1 MGALTNEGEV
11 AGLKYLTG
19 QSAPTISKLYLAL
32 ETEAGDDG
40 NSGTEVTGGSY
51 ARQEVAFAAPTA
63 GDPPSTVA
71 NSDPVAF
78 ADLPSCTVTSA
89 ALYSQAAGG
98 TRYWFTSLTA
108 PRVINAGDTFTINAG
123 DLVLTLD

>member
-32 ETEAGDDG
+32 ETEAGTDSDPG
-40 NSGTEVTGGSY
+40 DEVTGGSY
-51 ARQEVAFAAPTA
+51 ARQEVAFAAPA
-63 GDPPSTVA
+63 SGEPPSTVA
-71 NSDPVAF
+71 NSDPVEF
-78 ADLPSCTVTSA
+78 ADLPACTVVSA
-89 ALYSQAAGG
+89 ALYSQATGG
-98 TRYWFTSLTA
+98 TRYWYTTLTS
-108 PRVINAGDTFTINAG
+108 PRVINAGDSFTINAG